1 MTAMMRCEQCGKEI
15 PKTANRRFCK
25 ECGTERNAESSRRAA
40 RRKQEEI
47 KAARLATAD
56 RPRKCLGCGQEI
68 PKTPNRQYCS
78 ACARKRR
85 RQQDEV
91 RREQYK
97 RAGRKK
103 TAVPPE
109 QKKRNELFSLAGKSL
124 AEVSLEARALGMS
137 YGQYTSACS
146 GGTIGAVLAADGI
159 SRDKARRLIAA
170 EKKRNTP
177 AQRKTKKAG

>member
-1 MTAMMRCEQCGKEI
+1 MTVMMRCEQCGKEI
-15 PKTANRRFCK
+15 PKTVNRRFCK
-25 ECGTERNAESSRRAA
+25 ECAQARNEASNRRSALRKYDEKKAERIAA
-40 RRKQEEI
+40 GNQT
-47 KAARLATAD
+47 L
-56 RPRKCLGCGQEI
+56 KCLGCGQEI

-159 SRDKARRLIAA
+159 SRDKARRMIIKAR
-170 EKKRNTP
+170 EGRKRTMKK
-177 AQRKTKKAG
+177 

>member
-1 MTAMMRCEQCGKEI
+1 MTHAS
-15 PKTANRRFCK
+15 P
-25 ECGTERNAESSRRAA
+25 
-40 RRKQEEI
+40 
-47 KAARLATAD
+47 
-56 RPRKCLGCGQEI
+56 
-68 PKTPNRQYCS
+68 
-78 ACARKRR
+78 
-85 RQQDEV
+85 V
-91 RREQYK
+91 
-97 RAGRKK
+97 
-103 TAVPPE
+103 

-177 AQRKTKKAG
+177 AKRKTKKAG

>member
-1 MTAMMRCEQCGKEI
+1 MTVMMRCEQCGKEI
-15 PKTANRRFCK
+15 RKTRNRRFCK
-25 ECGTERNAESSRRAA
+25 ECGAERNAESSRRAA

-47 KAARLATAD
+47 KAARLATGD
-56 RPRKCLGCGQEI
+56 QPRKCLGCGQEI

-146 GGTIGAVLAADGI
+146 GGTIVAILTADGI
-159 SRDKARRLIAA
+159 SRDKARRMIIKAR
-170 EKKRNTP
+170 ERRNKT
-177 AQRKTKKAG
+177 TKK

>member
-25 ECGTERNAESSRRAA
+25 ECGAERNAESSRRAA

-47 KAARLATAD
+47 KAARLAAKEN
-56 RPRKCLGCGQEI
+56 PGKCLECGAGI
-68 PKTPNRQYCS
+68 PETPNRKYCDE
-78 ACARKRR
+78 CARSRR
-85 RQQDEV
+85 RQQDAV

-97 RAGRKK
+97 RAGREK
-103 TAVPPE
+103 TAASPV

-137 YGQYTSACS
+137 YGKYTSACS
-146 GGTIGAVLAADGI
+146 GGTIGAILAADGI
-159 SRDKARRLIAA
+159 SRDKARRMIIKAR
-170 EKKRNTP
+170 ERRNKT
-177 AQRKTKKAG
+177 TKK

>member
-1 MTAMMRCEQCGKEI
+1 MDKST
-15 PKTANRRFCK
+15 CK
-25 ECGTERNAESSRRAA
+25 DCTERH
-40 RRKQEEI
+40 
-47 KAARLATAD
+47 
-56 RPRKCLGCGQEI
+56 LGCHAEC
-68 PKTPNRQYCS
+68 PKYAEEKRQREEAS

-85 RQQDEV
+85 RQQDEA

-177 AQRKTKKAG
+177 VKRKTKKAG

>member
-1 MTAMMRCEQCGKEI
+1 MTVMMRCEQCGKEI
-15 PKTANRRFCK
+15 PKTDNRRFCK
-25 ECGTERNAESSRRAA
+25 ECGAERHAESSRRAA

-47 KAARLATAD
+47 KAARLATGD
-56 RPRKCLGCGQEI
+56 QPRKCLECGAEI

-85 RQQDEV
+85 RQQDAV

-109 QKKRNELFSLAGKSL
+109 QKERNELFSLAGKSL

-146 GGTIGAVLAADGI
+146 GGTIGAILAADGI
-159 SRDKARRLIAA
+159 SRDKARRMIIKAR
-170 EKKRNTP
+170 ERRNKT
-177 AQRKTKKAG
+177 TKK

>member
-1 MTAMMRCEQCGKEI
+1 MTVMMRCEQCGKEI

-25 ECGTERNAESSRRAA
+25 ECGAERNAESSRRAA

-47 KAARLATAD
+47 KAARLATGD

-177 AQRKTKKAG
+177 AKRQTKKAG